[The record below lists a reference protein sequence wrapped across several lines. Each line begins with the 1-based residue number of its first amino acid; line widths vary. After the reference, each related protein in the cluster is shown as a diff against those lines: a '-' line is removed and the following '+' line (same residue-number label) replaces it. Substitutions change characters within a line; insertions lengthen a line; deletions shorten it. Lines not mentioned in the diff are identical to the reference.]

1 MKKITS
7 LILLTC
13 VLITS
18 VITLASCIHE
28 CEFTDEWTADE
39 SSHWHICSNEKCEEI
54 SDKSNHT
61 WDEGS
66 ITTKATQEA
75 DGVKTFTCSVC
86 NNTKKES
93 VAFTG
98 LSKEDWNEIFSQET
112 FENFT
117 YFEEVVV
124 AATGIEVTTSAL
136 YKFTEDKVYCS
147 FSAAGQT
154 AEDTLTGFEATNTKK
169 QMVDSIL
176 SVVKHEIFEYDAEN
190 KIYNLTGEMV
200 IESLSTSATSATLKF
215 ENGKPVQLI
224 YTCNIVSQGIA
235 MECISTTTFSD
246 FGTTE
251 I

>member
-18 VITLASCIHE
+18 IITLASCIHE

-39 SSHWHICSNEKCEEI
+39 SSHWHNCSNEKCEEI
-54 SDKSNHT
+54 SDKANHT
-61 WDEGS
+61 WDEGI
-66 ITTKATQEA
+66 ITTKATQES

-86 NNTKKES
+86 NNTKNES

-98 LSKEDWNEIFSQET
+98 LSKEDWNEIFSQEN
-112 FENFT
+112 FKNFT
-117 YFEEVVV
+117 YFEEAVVT
-124 AATGIEVTTSAL
+124 ANGIEVTTSGL
-136 YKFTEDKVYCS
+136 YKFTETKAYCLV
-147 FSAAGQT
+147 SAAGQT
-154 AEDTLTGFEATNTKK
+154 AEDTLTGLEATNTKK

-176 SVVKHEIFEYDAEN
+176 SLAKYEIFEYDAEN
-190 KIYNLTGEMV
+190 KIYNLTGEME
-200 IESLSTSATSATLKF
+200 IASLNTTAKSATLKF

-224 YTCNIVSQGIA
+224 YTCDIVSQGIV
-235 MECISTTTFSD
+235 MECISTVNFSD